1 MNILI
6 VAPTERE
13 FRNISAAIDA
23 ATLPRHRYIPVCSGI
38 GKAASAAAVT
48 YAIAKS
54 EAPIDAVA
62 VIGFAAGTLGY
73 RQGEIVCPSVA
84 QYHDCNVPEGFIPEL
99 TDPIAL
105 SGGSEGVMV
114 LTGDSFVNADIV
126 GEIKEQFGVEHAI
139 FDMEITSIAIAV
151 RLCFNLPVYAMKM
164 ISDVPEAGH
173 TEQSYD
179 EFADSHSDFSPFIE
193 ILNQIA

>member
-48 YAIAKS
+48 YAIATS

>member
-6 VAPTERE
+6 IAPTERE
-13 FRNISAAIDA
+13 FRNMSAAVDA
-23 ATLPRHRYIPVCSGI
+23 ATSPRHRYIVACSGI

-48 YAIAKS
+48 YAIEKS

-73 RQGEIVCPSVA
+73 RQGEIVYPSVA

-99 TDPIAL
+99 TNPIAL
-105 SGGSEGVMV
+105 HGGSENVTV
-114 LTGDSFVNADIV
+114 FTGDSFVNADIV
-126 GEIKEQFGVEHAI
+126 RDIKARFGVEHAI

-151 RLCFNLPVYAMKM
+151 KMCFNIPVFAMKM

-179 EFADSHSDFSPFIE
+179 EFADSHADFSAFITALE
-193 ILNQIA
+193 KM

>member
-6 VAPTERE
+6 VGPTERE

-23 ATLPRHRYIPVCSGI
+23 AKSPRHRYIPVCSGI
-38 GKAASAAAVT
+38 GKASSAASVI
-48 YAIAKS
+48 YAISKF

-73 RQGEIVCPSVA
+73 QQGEIVCPSVA
-84 QYHDCNVPEGFIPEL
+84 QYHDCDVPAGFIPEL

-105 SGGSEGVMV
+105 TGGSKGVMV
-114 LTGDSFVNADIV
+114 FTGDSFVNAEIIADI
-126 GEIKEQFGVEHAI
+126 KSRFGVEHAI

-151 RLCFNLPVYAMKM
+151 KRCFNLPVYALKM

-179 EFADSHSDFSPFIE
+179 EFADAHSDFSAFIAE
-193 ILNQIA
+193 LNKI

>member
-6 VAPTERE
+6 IAPTERE
-13 FRNISAAIDA
+13 FLNMSAAIDA
-23 ATLPRHRYIPVCSGI
+23 ATSPRHRYIPVCSGI

-48 YAIAKS
+48 HAIATS

-84 QYHDCNVPEGFIPEL
+84 QYHDCNVPAGFIPEL

-105 SGGSEGVMV
+105 HGGTEGVMV
-114 LTGDSFVNADIV
+114 FTGDSFVNADIV
-126 GEIKEQFGVEHAI
+126 RDIKERFGVEHAI

-151 RLCFNLPVYAMKM
+151 KLCYNLPVFAMKM

-193 ILNQIA
+193 ILNKI

>member
-99 TDPIAL
+99 TNPIAL

>member
-48 YAIAKS
+48 YAIATS

-179 EFADSHSDFSPFIE
+179 EFADSHSDFSPFVE

>member
-6 VAPTERE
+6 IAPTERE

-23 ATLPRHRYIPVCSGI
+23 ATSLRHRYIPICSGI

-48 YAIAKS
+48 HAIATS
-54 EAPIDAVA
+54 ETPIDAVA

-73 RQGEIVCPSVA
+73 QQGEIVCPSVA
-84 QYHDCNVPEGFIPEL
+84 QYHDCNVPAGFIPEL
-99 TDPIAL
+99 TNPFKL
-105 SGGSEGVMV
+105 SGGTEGVMV
-114 LTGDSFVNADIV
+114 FTGDSFVNAEIIADI
-126 GEIKEQFGVEHAI
+126 KSSFGVEHAI
-139 FDMEITSIAIAV
+139 FDMEITAIAIAV
-151 RLCFNLPVYAMKM
+151 KLCFNIPVYAMKM

-179 EFADSHSDFSPFIE
+179 EFADSHSDFSAFIDE
-193 ILNQIA
+193 LNKIA

>member
-6 VAPTERE
+6 IAPTERE
-13 FRNISAAIDA
+13 FRNMSAAVDA
-23 ATLPRHRYIPVCSGI
+23 AISPRHRYIVACSGI
-38 GKAASAAAVT
+38 GKAASAATVT

-84 QYHDCNVPEGFIPEL
+84 QYHDCDVPEGFIPEL
-99 TDPIAL
+99 TNPIAL

-114 LTGDSFVNADIV
+114 FTGDSFVNADIV
-126 GEIKEQFGVEHAI
+126 RDIKERFGVEHAI

-151 RLCFNLPVYAMKM
+151 KRCFNIPVFAMKM

-173 TEQSYD
+173 TEFSYD
-179 EFADSHSDFSPFIE
+179 EFADSHSDFSAFVE
-193 ILNQIA
+193 VLDRL

>member
-1 MNILI
+1 MNILVI
-6 VAPTERE
+6 APTERE

-23 ATLPRHRYIPVCSGI
+23 AKSPRHRYIPVCSGI

-48 YAIAKS
+48 YAIATS

-73 RQGEIVCPSVA
+73 LQGEIVCPSVA
-84 QYHDCNVPEGFIPEL
+84 QYHDCNVPAGFIPEL
-99 TDPIAL
+99 TNPIAL
-105 SGGSEGVMV
+105 KGGAKDVMV
-114 LTGDSFVNADIV
+114 FTGDSFVNDKIIADI
-126 GEIKEQFGVEHAI
+126 KRRFGVEHAI

-151 RLCFNLPVYAMKM
+151 RLCFNLPVYALKM
-164 ISDVPEAGH
+164 ISDVPETGH

-179 EFADSHSDFSPFIE
+179 EFADSHSDFSAFITK
-193 ILNQIA
+193 LNKIE